1 MRRRILDTCVLIGHW
16 RRKQSRLRPTSQA
29 DVAAWADELV
39 QLYDTNAIVTPVR
52 LEFLAGTRSRD
63 ELVLAEA
70 YLGQFHVIDNG
81 DVVKDDWLAAERIAR
96 RAPRDGKARD
106 LGDCLIRA
114 IAERLRYEVRTSDT
128 AFPKR
133 P

>member
-1 MRRRILDTCVLIGHW
+1 M
-16 RRKQSRLRPTSQA
+16 
-29 DVAAWADELV
+29 
-39 QLYDTNAIVTPVR
+39 NAIVTPVR

-63 ELVLAEA
+63 EQVLAEA
-70 YLGQFHVIDNG
+70 YLGQFHVLDNG

-106 LGDCLIRA
+106 LGDCMIRA